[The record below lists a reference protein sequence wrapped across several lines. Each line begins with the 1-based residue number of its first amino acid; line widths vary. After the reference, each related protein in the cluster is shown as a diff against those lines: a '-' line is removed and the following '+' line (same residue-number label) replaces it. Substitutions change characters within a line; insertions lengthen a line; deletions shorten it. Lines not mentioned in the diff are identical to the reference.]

1 MMSRD
6 RMRRREFIAFVG
18 GAAVAWP
25 VTARAQQSDRMRRV
39 GVLIPFAES
48 DGVAQ
53 AEVAVFREALQKL
66 DWGDGRNVRFDYR
79 WAAGDAGRVRA
90 FAKELVSLRP
100 DAVLARTTPVTA
112 ALLAETRAI
121 PIVFVNVSDPVGNG
135 LVASLA
141 RPGGNVTGFTN
152 VESSLGGK
160 WLQLL
165 QEVSPRVT
173 RVAVLFNLKG
183 VPGSGSFYLQL
194 VEAAAGSVAVEV
206 IRTTVQDAGEI
217 ERAIAAFAR
226 EPNGGLIVLPDVTT
240 TTHRAPI
247 IAAAARHRLPA
258 VYAYRFAAADGG
270 LVSYG
275 VDVADL
281 YRRAASYVDRILRGT
296 KPSELPVQSPARFEL
311 LVNLKTAKA
320 LGLTIPQ
327 TLLARADEVIE

>member
-6 RMRRREFIAFVG
+6 RMSRRRFVASVG

-25 VTARAQQSDRMRRV
+25 FAARTQQADRIRRV
-39 GVLIPFAES
+39 GVLMPFAEN
-48 DGVAQ
+48 DAVVQ
-53 AEVAVFREALQKL
+53 AEVGEFREALRKL
-66 DWGDGRNVRFDYR
+66 DWAEGRNVRFDQR
-79 WAAGDAGRVRA
+79 WAAGDVARIRA
-90 FAKELVSLRP
+90 FAQELVALRP
-100 DAVLARTTPVTA
+100 DAILARTTPVTA
-112 ALLAETRAI
+112 ALLKESRAI
-121 PIVFVNVSDPVGNG
+121 PIVFVNVSDPVGDG

-152 VESSLGGK
+152 VEASLGGK

-165 QEVSPRVT
+165 QEVSPGVA
-173 RVAVLFNLKG
+173 RVAVLFNPKVG
-183 VPGSGSFYLQL
+183 PGSGSFYLDL
-194 VEAAAGSVAVEV
+194 VEAAAGSVAVAV
-206 IRTTVQDAGEI
+206 IRTAVQDAGEI

-240 TTHRAPI
+240 TNHRARI

-258 VYAYRFAAADGG
+258 VYAYRSAAADGG

-281 YRRAASYVDRILRGT
+281 YRRAAAYVDRILRGT

-311 LVNLKTAKA
+311 VVNLKTAKA
-320 LGLTIPQ
+320 LGLTIPP